1 MPLRRNVKVKLIGGV
16 PLFAN
21 CSSAELGRIA
31 SVADELD
38 VPEGHTIIREGDRG
52 REFFVIAS
60 GGVRVTRKGRKLREL
75 GSGEWVG
82 EISLIS
88 DMPRTATV
96 VTTAPTRLLV
106 VTDRDFRHVLRQ
118 SPSIAIKLLDRLA
131 DRLRVID
138 A

>member
-1 MPLRRNVKVKLIGGV
+1 MPLRRNVKVMLIGGV

-21 CSSAELGRIA
+21 CSKSELSRIA
-31 SVADELD
+31 TVADELD
-38 VPEGHTIIREGDRG
+38 VAEGHTIIREGERG

-60 GGVRVTRKGRKLREL
+60 GSVRVTRKGRTLREL

-88 DMPRTATV
+88 DVPRTATV

-106 VTDRDFRHVLRQ
+106 VTDRDFRNVLRQ
-118 SPSIAIKLLDRLA
+118 APTIAIKLLDTLA
-131 DRLRVID
+131 ERLRVTD